1 MTILTASNAQP
12 DSSFLAG
19 LQKFP
24 ADARVALEAA
34 QDKQALRITLL
45 DLSGLGAFADCF
57 LLCSAASPPQME
69 AIGDEVERQ
78 LASRHRRVLHR
89 EGRAGSEWML
99 LDYGGLVVHIF
110 TERARLFY
118 DLERLWRDARR
129 LDAPDAPDSPDAL
142 GPSAPSP
149 VFEGGG
155 SGE

>member
-1 MTILTASNAQP
+1 VSILTASNTQP
-12 DSSFLAG
+12 DSNSQVS

-24 ADARVALEAA
+24 VEARSALEAA
-34 QDKQALRITLL
+34 QSKQALNITLL
-45 DLSGLGAFADCF
+45 DLGGLGAFADCF
-57 LLCSAASPPQME
+57 LLCSAASGPQME

-78 LASRHRRVLHR
+78 LELHHRRVLHR

-129 LDAPDAPDSPDAL
+129 LDVPESAAPVAPAAVS
-142 GPSAPSP
+142 
-149 VFEGGG
+149 EGGG
-155 SGE
+155 CRE